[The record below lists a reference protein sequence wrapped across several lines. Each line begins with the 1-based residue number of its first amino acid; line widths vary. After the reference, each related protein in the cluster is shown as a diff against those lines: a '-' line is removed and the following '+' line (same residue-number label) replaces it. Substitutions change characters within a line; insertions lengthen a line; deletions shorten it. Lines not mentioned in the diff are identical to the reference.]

1 MKILLL
7 DEDEMSFEVLSEVAS
22 LSDSEVVLFKTVEEA
37 KNYIS
42 NNKDFHAVI
51 ALPKL
56 GNIPS
61 LQILAMMKKDPDLK
75 NIPFMI
81 ISHSPTQEE
90 IKYYKAIGVVE
101 VFEIPFNPLEV
112 FLIITNYL
120 KDVKGEEEVRAI
132 LQETKK
138 EKSVFQ
144 KILEFINKLFGRGK

>member
-1 MKILLL
+1 MKILFL

-37 KNYIS
+37 KSYIS

-51 ALPKL
+51 ASPKV
-56 GNIPS
+56 GDTSS
-61 LQILAMMKKDPDLK
+61 LQILAVMKKDPDLK

-90 IKYYKAIGVVE
+90 INYYKAIGVVE

-112 FLIITNYL
+112 FLIITNYI

-138 EKSVFQ
+138 EKSIFQ